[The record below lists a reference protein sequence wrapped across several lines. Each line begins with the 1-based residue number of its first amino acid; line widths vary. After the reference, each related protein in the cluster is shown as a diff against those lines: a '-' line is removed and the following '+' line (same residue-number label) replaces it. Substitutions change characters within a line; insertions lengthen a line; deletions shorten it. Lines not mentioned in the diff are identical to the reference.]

1 MYAQRGH
8 NDDEAVVVAVAVTPH
23 SHSLAH
29 PLTHTHTPALTDTLS
44 RTLIRVKAIDFQPSH
59 SVVRQ
64 VNISGPTLQSARG
77 VAPTLMCNKSSQRIK
92 KRQKQA
98 HCPPLSAATPTTK
111 PGIQGRLLNK
121 VTCLPIK
128 TQQVLSHRL
137 RLNIH
142 ISRSMM
148 HIRVFT
154 NLLQVPFAS
163 TSKQILY
170 YYIFISGRGARSRL
184 KRTHPTKLTS
194 RVI

>member
-29 PLTHTHTPALTDTLS
+29 PLTHTHTPALTLTLS
-44 RTLIRVKAIDFQPSH
+44 RTLIRVKAIDFQASH
-59 SVVRQ
+59 SVRQ

-77 VAPTLMCNKSSQRIK
+77 VAPALMCNKSSQRIK

-98 HCPPLSAATPTTK
+98 PCPPFSAATPTTK
-111 PGIQGRLLNK
+111 PSIQGRLLNK
-121 VTCLPIK
+121 VSCLPIK

-148 HIRVFT
+148 HIFT
-154 NLLQVPFAS
+154 NLLQVLWRVLSDRSCIIMF
-163 TSKQILY
+163 LY
-170 YYIFISGRGARSRL
+170 WVGIQ
-184 KRTHPTKLTS
+184 KN
-194 RVI
+194 